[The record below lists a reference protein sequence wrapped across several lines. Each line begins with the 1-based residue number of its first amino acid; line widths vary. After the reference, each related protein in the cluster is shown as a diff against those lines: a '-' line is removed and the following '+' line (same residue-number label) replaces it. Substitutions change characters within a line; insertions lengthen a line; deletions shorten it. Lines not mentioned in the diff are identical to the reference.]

1 MVKKKSLYILAW
13 KYWKIFGEVEKK
25 LGAEQ
30 DAECM
35 IFVKNTEEKIPIG
48 LC

>member
-1 MVKKKSLYILAW
+1 M
-13 KYWKIFGEVEKK
+13 EKK

-30 DAECM
+30 DVECM